1 MDVDIKDIKGHIVYY
16 HLEDG
21 KVRAMLVVDG
31 FDDEKDAYHYMNNM
45 IGTDTEQGI
54 DFILPP
60 KTTIH

>member
-31 FDDEKDAYHYMNNM
+31 FDDEKDAHHYMSNM
-45 IGTDTEQGI
+45 IGTYTGNGI
-54 DFILPP
+54 EFNIPP
-60 KTTIH
+60 NTTIH